1 MTDAL
6 WEDWFGGRQK
16 ERAARLDGEAVS
28 NPTKHSA
35 NEVAMAELLA
45 DVLGHQPAEPGM
57 HARWL
62 LGKCQGDYDGLRK
75 LITAL
80 RIDGELEWVRL
91 KRKNAY
97 GLRHWLA
104 EEYAEA
110 QQAEEQW
117 SEAHT
122 TAGRRA
128 KYVTEGVLS

>member
-1 MTDAL
+1 VAL
-6 WEDWFGGRQK
+6 
-16 ERAARLDGEAVS
+16 
-28 NPTKHSA
+28 
-35 NEVAMAELLA
+35 AELLA

-97 GLRHWLA
+97 SLRHWLA
-104 EEYAEA
+104 EEYQREH
-110 QQAEEQW
+110 QIEERRQR
-117 SEAHT
+117 ANT
-122 TAGRRA
+122 PAGRVERYA
-128 KYVTEGVLS
+128 SYPGVQM